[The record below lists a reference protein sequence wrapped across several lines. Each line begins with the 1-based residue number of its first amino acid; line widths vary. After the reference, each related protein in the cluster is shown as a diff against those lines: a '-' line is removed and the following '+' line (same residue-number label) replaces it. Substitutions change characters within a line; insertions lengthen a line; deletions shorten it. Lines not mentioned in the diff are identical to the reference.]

1 MVNAY
6 SWSVDVGIDVCVVAD
21 FDVDNSLIDVV
32 AVDADAVIVDVDI
45 DVFTSMIQFKP
56 NV

>member
-1 MVNAY
+1 MHAD
-6 SWSVDVGIDVCVVAD
+6 VDVGIDVCVVGD

>member
-1 MVNAY
+1 ML
-6 SWSVDVGIDVCVVAD
+6 GIDVCVVAD
-21 FDVDNSLIDVV
+21 FDVDNCLIDVV
-32 AVDADAVIVDVDI
+32 AVDADADIVDVDI